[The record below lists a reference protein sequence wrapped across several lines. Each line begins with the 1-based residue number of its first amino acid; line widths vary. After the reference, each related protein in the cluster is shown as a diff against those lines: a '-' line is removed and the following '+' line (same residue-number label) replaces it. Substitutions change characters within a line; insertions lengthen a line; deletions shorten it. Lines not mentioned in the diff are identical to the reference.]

1 MAQPARSLLQ
11 APPRTPAPGLRAVPP
26 PRGPSRAVIRRRRAV
41 ALAALA
47 ALFALPVAL
56 LTTAGAGSD
65 RERIAALLTAGASRP
80 ATLCD
85 HLSAGMSR
93 AIGGPDA
100 CVAASPERAPAG
112 TVQEVRVAGDSASA
126 LVVRDTGTERVRL
139 VREDGD
145 WKVDDVG

>member
-1 MAQPARSLLQ
+1 MAQPAHSLPPAPRS
-11 APPRTPAPGLRAVPP
+11 TPAPRLRAVPP
-26 PRGPSRAVIRRRRAV
+26 PRGPSPAVIRRRRAV

-47 ALFALPVAL
+47 AFVTLPVAL
-56 LTTAGAGSD
+56 LTTGAGSD
-65 RERIAALLTAGASRP
+65 SERIAALLTAGASRP

-85 HLSAGMSR
+85 HLSTGMSR

-112 TVQEVRVAGDSASA
+112 TVQEVRIAGDSASA
-126 LVVRDTGTERVRL
+126 LVVRDTGSERVRL
-139 VREDGD
+139 VRENGD